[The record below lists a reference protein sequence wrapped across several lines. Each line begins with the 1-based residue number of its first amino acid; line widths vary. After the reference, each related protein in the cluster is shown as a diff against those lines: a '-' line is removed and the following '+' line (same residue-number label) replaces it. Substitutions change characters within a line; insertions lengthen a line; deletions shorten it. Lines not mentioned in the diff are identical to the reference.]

1 MTVAG
6 MACGAQI
13 LFGRVRVKAKALVC
27 SESQEFTLADVELP
41 EMGPTDL
48 LIRTHFSG
56 VSIGTEFALIRNKI
70 SWGPYPLCTGYQG
83 VGVVERVGRDVRG
96 FAVGDKVYY
105 RNSRGPFRMG
115 GQAASAVSGTHCSM
129 AVTDATHA
137 THGPDLL
144 PEGVDEEVASTF
156 VMPAVGYHGVDMAG
170 VRLGDVVAVQG
181 AGLIGLGVVAAAKL
195 RGAVVIAIDLDE
207 RKLAVAC
214 RLGADH
220 VIQAGREEVEPAL
233 RAIAPQG
240 ADVVFEA
247 TGVPALLDSAF
258 ALCRPHGKFVFQGNY
273 GAAPI
278 SFRFLVPHGRQI
290 TAYFPCDDGYAP
302 CRRAVMHLLASG
314 ALKWGETI
322 THRVAARDAPALYS
336 HINRSSHDTDVLG
349 AVIRWDDL

>member
-1 MTVAG
+1 M
-6 MACGAQI
+6 
-13 LFGRVRVKAKALVC
+13 KAKALVC

-41 EMGPTDL
+41 EMGPMDIV
-48 LIRTHFSG
+48 IRTRFSG
-56 VSIGTEFALIRNKI
+56 VSIGTEFALIHNKI

-115 GQAASAVSGTHCSM
+115 AQAVSAVSGTHCSM
-129 AVTDATHA
+129 VVTDATHA
-137 THGPDLL
+137 THGPALL
-144 PEGVDEEVASTF
+144 PRGVDEEVASTF
-156 VMPAVGYHGVDMAG
+156 VMPAVGYSGVDMAG
-170 VRLGDVVAVQG
+170 VRMGDVVAVQG
-181 AGLIGLGVVAAAKL
+181 TGLIGLGVVAAAKL
-195 RGAVVIAIDLDE
+195 RGAVVVAIDLDE
-207 RKLAVAC
+207 RKLAVAR

-220 VIQAGREEVEPAL
+220 LIQAGREEVGRAL
-233 RAIAPQG
+233 QAIAPQG

-273 GAAPI
+273 GVAPI
-278 SFRFLVPHGRQI
+278 SFRFLVPHGKRI

-302 CRRAVMHLLASG
+302 CRSAIMHLLASG

-322 THRVAARDAPALYS
+322 THRVTASDAPALYS
-336 HINRSSHDTDVLG
+336 HINRSSHSSDVLG
-349 AVIRWDDL
+349 TVIRWDDI